1 MGTEYK
7 GENLEQLTDLGIKIV
22 NLQAF
27 RPDLKGTIERT
38 FQSIQNLFKCKM
50 KGMGVVEP
58 DYMERTGR
66 DYRKDSCITM
76 DEMEKI
82 ILHCIVYYNSQLVVE
97 NFPYTDAMFE
107 EKLRGPIYDENPE
120 AARFVL
126 CSIEA
131 QHQTREIYSD
141 LWSRDSSNKYI
152 WTIEHIFPE
161 GENIPQDWV
170 DMIASGDK
178 ENAKKLRVEYVHTLG
193 NLTVTGYNQNLSN
206 MSFEQKRDRKSKD
219 KSKEMGYR
227 NGLYLNTDVVC
238 EDVWTVDKIK
248 ARTDR
253 MVESL
258 LEMFAW

>member
-1 MGTEYK
+1 M
-7 GENLEQLTDLGIKIV
+7 
-22 NLQAF
+22 
-27 RPDLKGTIERT
+27 
-38 FQSIQNLFKCKM
+38 
-50 KGMGVVEP
+50 
-58 DYMERTGR
+58 
-66 DYRKDSCITM
+66 
-76 DEMEKI
+76 
-82 ILHCIVYYNSQLVVE
+82 
-97 NFPYTDAMFE
+97 
-107 EKLRGPIYDENPE
+107 
-120 AARFVL
+120 
-126 CSIEA
+126 
-131 QHQTREIYSD
+131 
-141 LWSRDSSNKYI
+141 WSRDSSNKYI

-227 NGLYLNTDVVC
+227 NGLYLNIDVVC
-238 EDVWTVDKIK
+238 EDTWTIDKIK